1 MIVAADLEKI
11 LEKEQ
16 NNILLVL
23 DGYDEQLKHCED
35 KTMMADVIEIIQ
47 GEHDRNFNLIVTTR
61 PWKSELLRG
70 YDTMK
75 IKSKWNKATRNQY
88 IENFFFN
95 FDTSHC
101 TSEEMIRVLDDKKHN
116 IIPKE
121 LQMNFRMLQYLC
133 HVCEIDG
140 SSVLFDKEKLL
151 AQNLG
156 DFVSSNKV

>member
-1 MIVAADLEKI
+1 MENNLKISTEDQIYPKQPDFVIALEFKDLCGRRSLSDTISKKLNNSIVAADLEKI

-23 DGYDEQLKHCED
+23 DGYDEQLKHCQD

-75 IKSKWNKATRNQY
+75 IKSKWNKATRNQ
-88 IENFFFN
+88 
-95 FDTSHC
+95 SKC
-101 TSEEMIRVLDDKKHN
+101 SRW
-116 IIPKE
+116 
-121 LQMNFRMLQYLC
+121 
-133 HVCEIDG
+133 
-140 SSVLFDKEKLL
+140 
-151 AQNLG
+151 
-156 DFVSSNKV
+156 